1 MSLEE
6 YVEWTGPSFDGNCAR
21 YRTSN
26 RTVQLVDM
34 DVPSKV
40 EILNE
45 RGKWQSHPVV
55 FINYGTYEALKNM
68 EGTLVIFLPNRTY
81 TSHKWNSFTS
91 DIDLYNQAELLGLTV
106 GDRSFIKKVV
116 WEESD

>member
-6 YVEWTGPSFDGNCAR
+6 YVKWTGPSFDGSHAR
-21 YRTSN
+21 YRTSI
-26 RTVQLVDM
+26 RTVQLLYM
-34 DVPSKV
+34 NVPSKV
-40 EILNE
+40 EVLNE

-68 EGTLVIFLPNRTY
+68 EGIIVIFLPNKTY
-81 TSHKWNSFTS
+81 TSYKWNPFTS

-106 GDRSFIKKVV
+106 GDRSFIKKLVL
-116 WEESD
+116 EED